1 MSTEKNKFRI
11 VAYGVGA
18 ILLAVGFYYLTIWA
32 APYYVQSKVV
42 SQRGNSTNVLRFAER
57 PTPEKS
63 RLVPLP
69 NPDFLYSS
77 ISYDINDSILK
88 ISGKV
93 PDSTYWSIATYQA
106 NTTNFFVAND
116 DQVDGN
122 FEYYLANEGSKSPL
136 LKDIPKEK
144 IIYSPTKTGLV
155 LFRYLISKAYPFN
168 TLVGLQHTVKVE
180 KLAE

>member
-1 MSTEKNKFRI
+1 MSTTNNFSKKVI
-11 VAYGVGA
+11 YGLGA
-18 ILLAVGFYYLTIWA
+18 LLLAVVSYYLTIWA
-32 APYYVQSKVV
+32 TPYYVQSKIA
-42 SQRGNSTNVLRFAER
+42 SQRNNTVNTIRFAER

-63 RLVPLP
+63 RVVPLP

-77 ISYDINDSILK
+77 VSYDIKDGILK

-122 FEYYLANEGSKSPL
+122 FEYYIANKGSKSSWL
-136 LKDIPKEK
+136 QGIPKEK
-144 IIYSPTKTGLV
+144 VIYSPTERGLV
-155 LFRYLISKAYPFN
+155 LFRYLISKAY
-168 TLVGLQHTVKVE
+168 TLNALVDIQHTVKVE
-180 KLAE
+180 KLTE